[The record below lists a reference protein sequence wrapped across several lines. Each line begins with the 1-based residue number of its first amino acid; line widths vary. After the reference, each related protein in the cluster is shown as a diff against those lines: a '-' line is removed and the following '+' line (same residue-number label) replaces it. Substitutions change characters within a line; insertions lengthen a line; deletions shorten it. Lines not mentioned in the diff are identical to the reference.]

1 MKPYK
6 IKRLGFRRR
15 FIHYLLLHL
24 AKIIF
29 WFIPWEVHG
38 RENIPEEGVPTLFV
52 SNHVS
57 HLDSVFTAV
66 AAFPVKRAIRFSGAA
81 DFMKK
86 LMFRWTKYELAF
98 PVGRGS
104 KERQKFIRT
113 ALTLLRHNESVGIY
127 PEGRRSKTG
136 KFQIDNV
143 KTGAAWIAKNAGEET
158 KAVPVFVY
166 GTNNIIPVGK
176 FFRLNS
182 ATKVIAYF
190 GKPIKLDKYY
200 NLPNSLGTAH
210 KITQEIIRGILKE
223 QYRCFLD
230 LSKKNP

>member
-1 MKPYK
+1 MKPFK

-15 FIHYLLLHL
+15 FIHYFLLHI
-24 AKIIF
+24 ARIIF
-29 WFIPWEVHG
+29 WFIPWEVYG
-38 RENIPEEGVPTLFV
+38 RENIPEEGVPTLFA

-98 PVGRGS
+98 PVGRGP

-113 ALTLLRHNESVGIY
+113 ALTLLHHNESVGIY
-127 PEGRRSKTG
+127 PEGKRSKTG
-136 KFQIDNV
+136 KFQVGNV
-143 KTGAAWIAKNAGEET
+143 KVGAAWIAKEAGKKT
-158 KAVPVFVY
+158 KVVPVFVY

-176 FFRLNS
+176 FFRLNLAS
-182 ATKVIAYF
+182 KVRVYF
-190 GKPIKLDKYY
+190 GKPLKLDNYY
-200 NLPNSLGTAH
+200 KLPNSVETAQ

-223 QYRCFLD
+223 QKRCFLD
-230 LSKKNP
+230 L